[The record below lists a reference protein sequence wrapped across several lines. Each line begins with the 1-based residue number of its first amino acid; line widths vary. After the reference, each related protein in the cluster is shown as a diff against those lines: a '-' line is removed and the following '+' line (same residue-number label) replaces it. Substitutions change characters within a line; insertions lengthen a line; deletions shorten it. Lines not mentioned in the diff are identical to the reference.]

1 MNNYNYNDGAKLFRA
16 IIENPKI
23 LATLPVIYKYD
34 KEFLELYYIILGDQI
49 APYIPSEILKQLKNN
64 QIQTS
69 ELNSKPNITLESED
83 EILHAILTNP
93 QAIEKIPTDDKYN
106 SNFLELLYI
115 IWGDQI
121 EPYIPY
127 EMFEYLKNESRMNEY
142 HNIHDKELENWAKEV
157 HDKILTKNKK

>member
-69 ELNSKPNITLESED
+69 ELNSNPNITLESED
-83 EILHAILTNP
+83 
-93 QAIEKIPTDDKYN
+93 
-106 SNFLELLYI
+106 
-115 IWGDQI
+115 
-121 EPYIPY
+121 
-127 EMFEYLKNESRMNEY
+127 
-142 HNIHDKELENWAKEV
+142 
-157 HDKILTKNKK
+157 